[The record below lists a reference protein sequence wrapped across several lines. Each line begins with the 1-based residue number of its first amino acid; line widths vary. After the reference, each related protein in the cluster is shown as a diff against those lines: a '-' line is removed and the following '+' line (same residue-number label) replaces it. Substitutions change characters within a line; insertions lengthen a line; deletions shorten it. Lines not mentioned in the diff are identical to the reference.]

1 MINHKFDPDK
11 FFQKILFRID
21 YWINEGSGWML
32 NQLILNTLM
41 FELLLSGSSCI
52 LLPFELKNSEK
63 DYFFPSNECF
73 LWCHIKHINLVKIH
87 PERITQNDKEM
98 IYDLDYKGIEFPV

>member
-1 MINHKFDPDK
+1 MKD
-11 FFQKILFRID
+11 LV
-21 YWINEGSGWML
+21 GLL

-41 FELLLSGSSCI
+41 FELLLSGSSYI

-63 DYFFPSNECF
+63 DYFFPSKECF
-73 LWCHIKHINLVKIH
+73 LWYHIKHTHLVKIH
-87 PERITQNDKEM
+87 PERIIQNDKEM

>member
-1 MINHKFDPDK
+1 MKD
-11 FFQKILFRID
+11 LV
-21 YWINEGSGWML
+21 GLL

-41 FELLLSGSSCI
+41 FELLLSGSSYI
-52 LLPFELKNSEK
+52 LLPFELKNSKK
-63 DYFFPSNECF
+63 DYFFPSKESF

>member
-1 MINHKFDPDK
+1 MKD
-11 FFQKILFRID
+11 LV
-21 YWINEGSGWML
+21 GLL
-32 NQLILNTLM
+32 NKLILNTLM
-41 FELLLSGSSCI
+41 FELLLSGSSYI

-63 DYFFPSNECF
+63 DYFFPSKECF